1 MTHSGAMTESRHTLS
16 PRSRWAV
23 PVVAAV
29 AVGLAF
35 AAPPLFASADD
46 AGLPTIS
53 PEELAAQVAAAEPS
67 PLSGTVVYTAR
78 LGLPALPFGE
88 VGGADPVALLGGSS
102 TMRVWSDGG
111 ERSRVA
117 LLGAT
122 SEFSVVQDGPE
133 AWTYSST
140 DDAVVHYSLSA
151 ADAARYD
158 ELAAQAE
165 AGDLPVQGDL
175 PTPEEAGRQ
184 AVGMARLTSTV
195 TLDSQ
200 TEVAGR
206 PAYQL
211 VVTPTSDTT
220 LVGRIVVAVDAE
232 TSTPLRVQV
241 WSTSDTQTPALE
253 IGFTDVSFATPADS
267 VLAFSAP
274 AGASTRE
281 VVVPLPEVP
290 AEAATETPD
299 KELPEGVTVTGT
311 GWDTIVQASGLD
323 VAALVAGDPSA
334 AASLPGVD
342 KTFGSQGAADLYSEF
357 VPEEGSGS
365 PMGDL
370 DTTALYETLTTEV
383 PEGRLLSSAL
393 LSVLV
398 TDDGRV
404 LVGAVPGATLQA
416 LAAQ

>member
-1 MTHSGAMTESRHTLS
+1 MTESRHTLS

-46 AGLPTIS
+46 AGLPTVS

-158 ELAAQAE
+158 ELAAQAA

-195 TLDSQ
+195 TLDAQ

-253 IGFTDVSFATPADS
+253 IGFTDVSFTTPADS

-274 AGASTRE
+274 AGSSTRE

-290 AEAATETPD
+290 AEATTATPD
-299 KELPEGVTVTGT
+299 KELPEGVTVSGT
-311 GWDTIVQASGLD
+311 GWDTVVQASGLD

>member
-1 MTHSGAMTESRHTLS
+1 MHSGRMNESRRTLS
-16 PRSRWAV
+16 PRTRWAV

-53 PEELAAQVAAAEPS
+53 PEDLAAKVASAEPS

-78 LGLPALPFGE
+78 LGLPELPFGD
-88 VGGADPVALLGGSS
+88 VGGANPVALLSGSS
-102 TMRVWSDGG
+102 TMRVWSDGAQ
-111 ERSRVA
+111 RSRVA
-117 LLGAT
+117 LLGPT
-122 SEFSVVQDGPE
+122 SEYSVVQDGPE

-140 DDAVVHYSLSA
+140 DDAVVHYSLDA

-158 ELAAQAE
+158 QLAAQAE
-165 AGDLPVQGDL
+165 AGELPVQDDL
-175 PTPEEAGRQ
+175 PTPAEAGRE
-184 AVGMARLTSTV
+184 AVGLAKQSSTV
-195 TLDSQ
+195 TLDAQ
-200 TEVAGR
+200 TEVAGHA
-206 PAYQL
+206 AYQL
-211 VVTPTSDTT
+211 VVTPTSDAT
-220 LVGRIVVAVDAE
+220 LVGRIVVAVDAK

-241 WSTSDTQTPALE
+241 WSKADTETPALE

-274 AGASTRE
+274 AGASTRD
-281 VVVPLPEVP
+281 VVVPLPDEP
-290 AEAATETPD
+290 AAASPVPD
-299 KELPEGVTVTGT
+299 KELPPGVTVSGT
-311 GWDTIVQASGLD
+311 GWDTVVQASDLD
-323 VAALVAGDPSA
+323 VAGLIAGDPSA
-334 AASLPGVD
+334 AGALPGVD
-342 KTFGSQGAADLYSEF
+342 KSFGSQGAEQLYKEF

-365 PMGDL
+365 PMGSL
-370 DTTALYETLTTEV
+370 DSSALYDTLTTAV
-383 PEGRLLSSAL
+383 PEGRLLQSAL

>member
-1 MTHSGAMTESRHTLS
+1 MNEPRRTLS
-16 PRSRWAV
+16 PRTRWAV

-46 AGLPTIS
+46 TGLPTIS
-53 PEELAAQVAAAEPS
+53 PEELAAQVAGAEPS

-78 LGLPALPFGE
+78 LGLPELPFGD
-88 VGGADPVALLGGSS
+88 VGGANPVALLGGSS

-111 ERSRVA
+111 DRSRVA
-117 LLGAT
+117 LLGPT
-122 SEFSVVQDGPE
+122 SEYSVVQHGPE

-140 DDAVVHYSLSA
+140 DDAVVHYSLDA

-158 ELAAQAE
+158 ELTAQAE

-184 AVGMARLTSTV
+184 AVGMARLSSSV
-195 TLDSQ
+195 TLDAQ

-220 LVGRIVVAVDAE
+220 LVARIVVAVDAE

-241 WSTSDTQTPALE
+241 WSTSDAETPALE

-267 VLAFSAP
+267 VLTFSAP

-281 VVVPLPEVP
+281 VVVPLPDVP
-290 AEAATETPD
+290 AEAATMTPD
-299 KELPEGVTVTGT
+299 QELPEGVTVTGT
-311 GWDTIVQASGLD
+311 GWDAVVEASGLD

-370 DTTALYETLTTEV
+370 DTTALYDTLTTEV